1 MKNLFDKD
9 TYDEITGRLN
19 SLTPSAQRQWGKMNA
34 AQMLA
39 HCKAAFRVPLSDR
52 KMPRSFLG
60 LMVGWMIKSK
70 LYNDDPWKQ
79 NLPTAPEFKISGE
92 KDFEKEKLE
101 LSGLINTFYTRGP
114 GNVGKFPHPMFGTFT
129 QPQWGQAMY
138 KHLDHHLKQFG
149 V

>member
-1 MKNLFDKD
+1 MKSLFDKD
-9 TYDEITGRLN
+9 SYDEITGRLN
-19 SLTPSAQRQWGKMNA
+19 ALSPSSQRQWGKMDV

-39 HCKAAFRVPLSDR
+39 HCKAAFRVPLSDK
-52 KMPRSFLG
+52 KMSRSFLG
-60 LMVGWMIKSK
+60 LLIGWMIKSK

-92 KDFEKEKLE
+92 KDFEKERKE
-101 LSGLINTFYTRGP
+101 LSSLINTFYTRGP

-138 KHLDHHLKQFG
+138 KHLDHHLRQFG